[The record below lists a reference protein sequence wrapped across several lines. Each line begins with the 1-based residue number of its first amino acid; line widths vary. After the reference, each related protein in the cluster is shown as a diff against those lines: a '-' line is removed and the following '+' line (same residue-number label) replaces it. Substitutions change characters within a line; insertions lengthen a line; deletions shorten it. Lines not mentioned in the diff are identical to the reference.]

1 METWSG
7 KKEDNKAAPIK
18 EEQEAAMPLGT
29 MLPPLSPL
37 KIYHDS
43 HGPNGE
49 EYPLCPDCGRRH
61 PVPGGPDSMGE
72 YITLQHVKMGSIRAQ
87 EAAALARKEY
97 GENPLVVKVFDA
109 YIGAFIEPDQRDS
122 FIEGLLLG
130 LGSSQNQI
138 EKLQAAITRIG
149 GLLESMQALKQ
160 FAGEPKEKEGKDFAR
175 GW

>member
-1 METWSG
+1 MDTWSG
-7 KKEDNKAAPIK
+7 KKEENKAAPIK
-18 EEQEAAMPLGT
+18 EEQEAAMPLG
-29 MLPPLSPL
+29 PLSPL

-49 EYPLCPDCGRRH
+49 EYPLCSECGRRH

-87 EAAALARKEY
+87 EAAALARKEH

-130 LGSSQNQI
+130 LGSSQAQI
-138 EKLQAAITRIG
+138 EKLQAALTRIG

-160 FAGEPKEKEGKDFAR
+160 FAGLGKQEEQKEGKDVGR
-175 GW
+175 GF

>member
-1 METWSG
+1 MKDWSG
-7 KKEDNKAAPIK
+7 NEVGNKAAPIK
-18 EEQEAAMPLGT
+18 EEQEAAMPLGERVRA
-29 MLPPLSPL
+29 MYGEGEQIEPINVDSPLSPL

-49 EYPLCPDCGRRH
+49 EYPLCSECGRRH
-61 PVPGGPDSMGE
+61 PVPGGPDSMGA

-87 EAAALARKEY
+87 EAAALAKKEY

-130 LGSSQNQI
+130 LGSS
-138 EKLQAAITRIG
+138 
-149 GLLESMQALKQ
+149 
-160 FAGEPKEKEGKDFAR
+160 
-175 GW
+175 

>member
-1 METWSG
+1 MKDWSC
-7 KKEDNKAAPIK
+7 KEVKRYELKD
-18 EEQEAAMPLGT
+18 EREAAMPIGD
-29 MLPPLSPL
+29 PRHEGIVPL
-37 KIYHDS
+37 KIYNDS

-49 EYPLCPDCGRRH
+49 EYPLCSECGRRH
-61 PVPGGPDSMGE
+61 PVAGGPDSMGS

-87 EAAALARKEY
+87 EAAALARKEH

-122 FIEGLLLG
+122 FIEGFLLG
-130 LGSSQNQI
+130 LGSSQVQI
-138 EKLQAAITRIG
+138 EKLQAALTRIG

>member
-1 METWSG
+1 M
-7 KKEDNKAAPIK
+7 PIGDPRH
-18 EEQEAAMPLGT
+18 EGIV
-29 MLPPLSPL
+29 PL
-37 KIYHDS
+37 KIYNDS
-43 HGPNGE
+43 QGPNGE
-49 EYPLCPDCGRRH
+49 EYPLCSECGRRH

-87 EAAALARKEY
+87 EAAALARKEH

-130 LGSSQNQI
+130 LGSSQAQI
-138 EKLQAAITRIG
+138 EKLQAALTRIG
-149 GLLESMQALKQ
+149 GLMESVHALEQ
-160 FAGEPKEKEGKDFAR
+160 FAGAVERKGEQKEGKDFAR